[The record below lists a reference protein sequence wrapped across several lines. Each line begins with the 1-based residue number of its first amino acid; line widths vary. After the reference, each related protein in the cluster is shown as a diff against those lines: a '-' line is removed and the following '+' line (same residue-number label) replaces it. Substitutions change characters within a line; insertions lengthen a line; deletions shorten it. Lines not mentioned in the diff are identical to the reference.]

1 VSVYPTGTLSDRP
14 FRDAVECR
22 RESIYGGVGYTRES
36 TSGEPGSIELEV
48 RQRETV
54 DIPMMAS
61 AGAIAPGAFLM
72 LAGEDQ
78 AIRQRI
84 AGAIRRTAGVGSVE
98 GP

>member
-1 VSVYPTGTLSDRP
+1 
-14 FRDAVECR
+14 
-22 RESIYGGVGYTRES
+22 VGYIRET
-36 TSGEPGSIELEV
+36 TSAEPDPIELEV

-61 AGAIAPGAFLM
+61 AGAIAPGASLM

-78 AIRQRI
+78 AIGQRI
-84 AGAIRRTAGVGSVE
+84 ARAIRLATGVGSVE